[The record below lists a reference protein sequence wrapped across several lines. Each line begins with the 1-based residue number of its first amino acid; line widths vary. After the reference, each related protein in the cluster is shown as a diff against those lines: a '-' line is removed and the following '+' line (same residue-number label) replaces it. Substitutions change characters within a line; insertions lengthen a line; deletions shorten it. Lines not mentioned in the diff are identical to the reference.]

1 MKLYIAEKPSV
12 ARAIMAELGVREKKD
27 GYVVTQTGDLVSWC
41 FGHLMEP
48 AEPDAYLGDD
58 VPVNKKGKKA
68 WREEDLPVFPE
79 KWLIEVKPDCK
90 KQFRLLGKLLKQ
102 CDQVVGAGDPDREG
116 QLLIDEVLEHYGN
129 KKPVLR
135 YWVSA
140 QDSESVR
147 KGLKNLQP
155 NAKFRGMLLAAKGR
169 QRADWL
175 LGMNLTRAYTLA
187 SRRGGGDAVLSV
199 GRVQT
204 PTLNLVAQRDL
215 AIRNFRPV
223 PYFVITG
230 KFGSK
235 HEQTFSADFSPAEGQ
250 KGLDSEGRLVNP
262 AVARELLARAQSC
275 KSAVVLS
282 YEKTLRSSDQP
293 RAMSLADM
301 QQFASSKW
309 GFSAAKTLEILQSLY
324 ETHHLTSYPRT
335 DCGYL
340 PESQFAEAYKV
351 MSALK
356 ALNPALSKLTDG
368 ADLRIRSKTWNDKKI
383 TAHHGLVPTTFHG
396 DLSALTA
403 DELRVWETIAR
414 RYIAQFYPPCQSAA
428 VSVELD
434 VSGLLFKAT
443 GSTVIKPGFKAV
455 LAGFE
460 DSGGDEKANSPSQK
474 LPVLTQGAAISC
486 RDFAARQ
493 EKTRAPAAYTE
504 GTLIRAMENVHT
516 VVEDPLY
523 RKYLKDGDGIG
534 TSATRAAII
543 DELKNRGFLEVS
555 GKKLHATPNAF
566 RLLAVLPDEVKS
578 PVLTALF
585 ESRLKEVEQGKLSL
599 EAFEKQQQEY
609 VRREVERA
617 AGLTVS
623 ISSGTVKKT
632 AGAAKSPASGSKT
645 AKKTTVKAPVKT
657 AARRTVR
664 KA

>member
-1 MKLYIAEKPSV
+1 MRLFIAEKPSV
-12 ARAIMAELGVREKKD
+12 AKAIMAELGVRERKD
-27 GYVVTQTGDLVSWC
+27 GYVTTKTGDLVSWC

-79 KWLIEVKPDCK
+79 KWIIEVKPDCK

-116 QLLIDEVLEHYGN
+116 QLLIDEVLEYYGN

-155 NAKFRGMLLAAKGR
+155 NSKYRGLLLSAKGR

-175 LGMNLTRAYTLA
+175 LGYNLTRAYTLA
-187 SRRGGGDAVLSV
+187 SKRGGGDAVLSV

-215 AIRNFRPV
+215 AIRNFKPV

-230 KFGSK
+230 KFGS
-235 HEQTFSADFSPAEGQ
+235 EQPFSAVFSPAEGQ

-262 AVARELLARAQSC
+262 AVAREILARAQAC
-275 KSAVVLS
+275 KTAKVLK
-282 YEKTLRSSDQP
+282 YEKNLRNADQP

-309 GFSAAKTLEILQSLY
+309 GFSAAKTLDILQSLY
-324 ETHHLTSYPRT
+324 ETHKLTSYPRT

-340 PESQFAEAYKV
+340 PESQFADAYKV

-356 ALNPALSKLTDG
+356 ALNPAFSKLIDG
-368 ADLRIRSKTWNDKKI
+368 ADLKIRSKTWNDKKI

-396 DLSALTA
+396 DLSALSA
-403 DELRVWETIAR
+403 DELKVWETVAR
-414 RYIAQFYPPCQSAA
+414 RYIAQFYPPCVSAA

-434 VSGLLFKAT
+434 VSGLMFKAT

-455 LAGFE
+455 MGNFE
-460 DSGGDEKANSPSQK
+460 DSEGDEKAKEPEQK

-493 EKTRAPAAYTE
+493 EQTKAPAAFTE

-516 VVEDPLY
+516 VVEDPVY
-523 RKYLKDGDGIG
+523 RKYLKEGDGIG

-543 DELKNRGFLEVS
+543 DELKNKGFLEVS
-555 GKKLHATPNAF
+555 GKKLHATPNAY

-585 ESRLKEVEQGKLSL
+585 ESRLKEVEQGKLPL
-599 EAFEKQQQEY
+599 AEFEKQQQEY

-632 AGAAKSPASGSKT
+632 AGAAKRTASGSKPSPKT
-645 AKKTTVKAPVKT
+645 AVKAPVKA
-657 AARRTVR
+657 AARRTAR

>member
-12 ARAIMAELGVREKKD
+12 AKAIIAELGVREKKD
-27 GYVVTQTGDLVSWC
+27 GYVVTKTGDLVSWC
-41 FGHLMEP
+41 FGHLMEL
-48 AEPDAYLGDD
+48 ADPDTYLGDD

-68 WREEDLPVFPE
+68 WREEDLPIFPV
-79 KWLIEVKPDCK
+79 KWKNEVKKDCS

-155 NAKFRGMLLAAKGR
+155 NSKYHGLLLSAMGR

-187 SRRGGGDAVLSV
+187 SQRGGGDAVLSV

-215 AIRNFRPV
+215 AIRNFKPV

-230 KFGSK
+230 SFCKEHPF
-235 HEQTFSADFSPAEGQ
+235 TAAFRPADGL
-250 KGLDSEGRLVNP
+250 KGLDSEGRLTDPSVAKEILTRVN
-262 AVARELLARAQSC
+262 AC
-275 KSAVVLS
+275 KSARVLKF
-282 YEKTLRSSDQP
+282 ERKNRAVDQP

-309 GFSAAKTLEILQSLY
+309 GFSAAKTLDLLQSLY
-324 ETHHLTSYPRT
+324 EKHRLTSYPRT

-340 PESQFAEAYKV
+340 PESQFTDAYKV

-356 ALNPALSKLTDG
+356 ALNPVLSKLIDG
-368 ADLRIRSKTWNDKKI
+368 ADLKIRSKTWNDKKI
-383 TAHHGLVPTTFHG
+383 TAHHGLVPTSFHG
-396 DLSALTA
+396 DFSALSA
-403 DELRVWETIAR
+403 DELKIWETIAR
-414 RYIAQFYPPCQSAA
+414 RYIAQFYPPCVMASVA
-428 VSVELD
+428 VELD
-434 VSGLLFKAT
+434 AGGLTFTASGSA
-443 GSTVIKPGFKAV
+443 VIKPGFKAV
-455 LAGFE
+455 MGTFDDSE
-460 DSGGDEKANSPSQK
+460 DGDKAKEPEQK
-474 LPVLTQGAAISC
+474 IPALTEGSVTACGA
-486 RDFAARQ
+486 FKARQ
-493 EKTRAPAAYTE
+493 EKTKAPAAFTE

-516 VVEDPLY
+516 VVEDPVY
-523 RKYLKDGDGIG
+523 KKYLKDGDGIG

-543 DELKNRGFLEVS
+543 DELKKKGFLDVS

-585 ESRLKEVEQGKLSL
+585 ESRLKEVEQGKLAL
-599 EAFEKQQQEY
+599 ADFEKQQKEY

-632 AGAAKSPASGSKT
+632 SKGSQT
-645 AKKTTVKAPVKT
+645 AKKTAVKAPEKA
-657 AARRTVR
+657 AARRPVR